1 MPGEK
6 ITFDQGKNIILMES
20 DTIEVR
26 VTIKNPSFY
35 SEMTEKMKP
44 YILKSDIER
53 LINEVV
59 YGAKPYGGNY
69 PRFKDEINKMI
80 QTE

>member
-1 MPGEK
+1 MSEK
-6 ITFDQGKNIILMES
+6 LDNNSIVIES

-44 YILKSDIER
+44 YILKSDIEQ
-53 LINEVV
+53 LIHEYT
-59 YGAKPYGGNY
+59 YGAKNYGSNY
-69 PRFKDEINKMI
+69 PHFKEEVNKMI
-80 QTE
+80 RSE